1 MHTNIIILISLI
13 AIGIAV
19 ALYFLL
25 RHKKSSSSESYYI
38 EKYTGSP
45 CCTDCP
51 CGVQLKSSSGCSIM
65 QPKTPEILYAISP
78 QALSDSI
85 FNPIAQY
92 QYNPMNQ
99 GMITLP
105 VQQLYTY

>member
-1 MHTNIIILISLI
+1 MKTNIIILISLV

-19 ALYFLL
+19 TLYFLL

-45 CCTDCP
+45 CCSDCP
-51 CGVQLKSSSGCSIM
+51 CGVQLKSSGCSIM
-65 QPKTPEILYAISP
+65 QPKTPEILYAVNP
-78 QALSDSI
+78 QALSDTI
-85 FNPIAQY
+85 FNPVAQY

-99 GMITLP
+99 GIITLP
-105 VQQLYTY
+105 VQKLYTH